1 MSIMRENDE
10 KLKEILNSEEV
21 PEQLSPENIKLM
33 LDEKAPKKKRSGIS
47 IAGRIAAGAAAC
59 AVLAGSYA
67 GVNTLMKNRTSTD
80 DTSIVSFKKEV
91 EAVNLEAPYMSGA
104 ESYSDVYQLMKKA
117 SDDWNKEQKKRDKEY
132 YFTNGDMVK
141 QESAVA
147 EAAVE
152 SADEEYNGYA
162 KGSSFDDSIAG
173 TETTAGGIGGDE
185 EQEHS
190 DTYNQEEGVL
200 EADIV
205 KTDGNNIYYIWND
218 WSKYNYYD
226 EEVPY
231 SSRRNSGATM
241 DVATVKNG
249 KFTDKK
255 TLDLTPDLSGIAD
268 DKMEVHAQ
276 VSEMYLYNDMIEVI
290 GTVNGYPVYDD
301 DDYDSYEASRYID
314 QTFVSFYTKGDDP
327 ELIGT
332 YFQDG
337 FFSDVRISPEG
348 YMYIISNY
356 NTVSFDAVED
366 EENIERYIPTCG
378 IDEVT
383 CIPAEDIL
391 MPNCEPTPK
400 TLLSYNVI
408 TSIDLNNSGSF
419 EIADTKALAGFSGS
433 LYSSAENM
441 YIASGWEDTDITR
454 ISIAGGSITPV
465 ASGKVEGYVLN
476 QFSMSEYN
484 GYFRVATTVDKWNDG
499 GRSWFSSIFNG
510 DSEDVAEREH
520 HNNVYV
526 LDMDMNIVG
535 KVTGFGKDESV
546 KSVNFSGDMG
556 YVVTYEQTDPLFAID
571 LSDPAE
577 PFITDKFKINGFS
590 TYMQK
595 WTDGLL
601 LGFGINAD
609 DNGIQTG
616 VKMVMFDNSDPYNLK
631 EVGFEALDQSGD
643 EWISS
648 SAVYDR
654 KALLIAPEKNIIGF
668 PVEIDRYCYDEVEEY
683 HNQNEYKFVF
693 YSYNDGK
700 FEKIGEINA
709 EDEEGTYIDNVYNRA
724 VYIGN
729 YVYVTSGKSFASLD
743 MNDFSVVDTVDF

>member
-117 SDDWNKEQKKRDKEY
+117 SDDWNKEQKKQKTK

-141 QESAVA
+141 EESAVA

-152 SADEEYNGYA
+152 SADNEEYGGYA
-162 KGSSFDDSIAG
+162 KESSFDDSIVG

-205 KTDGNNIYYIWND
+205 KTDGNNIYYLYTN
-218 WSKYNYYD
+218 YNYD
-226 EEVPY
+226 DY
-231 SSRRNSGATM
+231 SRYVGDQPIMNIAS
-241 DVATVKNG
+241 VKDG

-290 GTVNGYPVYDD
+290 GTVNGYPVYDG

-314 QTFVSFYTKGDDP
+314 QTFVSFYTKGDEP

-378 IDEVT
+378 ID
-383 CIPAEDIL
+383 
-391 MPNCEPTPK
+391 
-400 TLLSYNVI
+400 
-408 TSIDLNNSGSF
+408 
-419 EIADTKALAGFSGS
+419 
-433 LYSSAENM
+433 
-441 YIASGWEDTDITR
+441 
-454 ISIAGGSITPV
+454 
-465 ASGKVEGYVLN
+465 
-476 QFSMSEYN
+476 
-484 GYFRVATTVDKWNDG
+484 
-499 GRSWFSSIFNG
+499 
-510 DSEDVAEREH
+510 
-520 HNNVYV
+520 
-526 LDMDMNIVG
+526 
-535 KVTGFGKDESV
+535 
-546 KSVNFSGDMG
+546 
-556 YVVTYEQTDPLFAID
+556 
-571 LSDPAE
+571 
-577 PFITDKFKINGFS
+577 
-590 TYMQK
+590 
-595 WTDGLL
+595 
-601 LGFGINAD
+601 
-609 DNGIQTG
+609 
-616 VKMVMFDNSDPYNLK
+616 
-631 EVGFEALDQSGD
+631 
-643 EWISS
+643 
-648 SAVYDR
+648 
-654 KALLIAPEKNIIGF
+654 
-668 PVEIDRYCYDEVEEY
+668 
-683 HNQNEYKFVF
+683 
-693 YSYNDGK
+693 
-700 FEKIGEINA
+700 
-709 EDEEGTYIDNVYNRA
+709 
-724 VYIGN
+724 
-729 YVYVTSGKSFASLD
+729 
-743 MNDFSVVDTVDF
+743 